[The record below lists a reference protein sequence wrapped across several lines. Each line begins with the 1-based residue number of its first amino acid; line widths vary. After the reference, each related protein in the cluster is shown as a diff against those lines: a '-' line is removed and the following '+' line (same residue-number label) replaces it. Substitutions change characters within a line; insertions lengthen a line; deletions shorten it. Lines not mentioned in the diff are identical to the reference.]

1 MPNDAEFDVRKQYN
15 DVESDDMT
23 QKPHWIEKS
32 VGWGLI
38 TYRTKILIIKEN
50 LRMQNYD
57 GSIKTKWTG
66 IFLQSKG

>member
-32 VGWGLI
+32 V
-38 TYRTKILIIKEN
+38 
-50 LRMQNYD
+50 
-57 GSIKTKWTG
+57 
-66 IFLQSKG
+66 